1 MRRASWAA
9 SECGRNREENMAVPS
24 RMSGGKLSGART
36 EAIEPVMA
44 RQCGAPIS
52 VQLLLPRRNEK
63 CALVPFQLVRAN
75 FLENALSMF
84 ASDPWTVIWPKK
96 LERH

>member
-1 MRRASWAA
+1 
-9 SECGRNREENMAVPS
+9 
-24 RMSGGKLSGART
+24 MSGAKLSGAQT

-44 RQCGAPIS
+44 RQCGASIS
-52 VQLLLPRRNEK
+52 VQLLLPQRTEK